1 MPMRTVPIDTIVS
14 IAENK
19 RISVI
24 GIDGLGGAGK
34 STISGMLCSDLERNG
49 IHTILL
55 HLDDFIH
62 TRQIRYNSEY
72 PEWRCY
78 YDLQWRYDYFIQ
90 TVKRLKAS
98 FDDSVEV
105 ELYDKNNDNYYTET
119 YTITEKATV
128 VVEGIFLQRKELQGI
143 FDYMLYID
151 VPEDARLNRVLQRD
165 TYIGNE
171 RQIID
176 KYKTRYFPA
185 ERHYFSIYRPDRSA
199 DCVIGE

>member
-1 MPMRTVPIDTIVS
+1 MLKRTVPIDAIVS

-19 RISVI
+19 SISII

-34 STISGMLCSDLERNG
+34 STISEMVCSELRRNG

-55 HLDDFIH
+55 HIDDFIH

-72 PEWRCY
+72 LEWRCY
-78 YDLQWRYDYFIQ
+78 YDLQWRYDYFLQI
-90 TVKRLKAS
+90 VKRLKAAY
-98 FDDSVEV
+98 DNSVEV
-105 ELYDKNNDNYYTET
+105 ERYDKDNDNYYTET
-119 YTITEKATV
+119 YTITGKTTV

-143 FDYMLYID
+143 FDYMVYID
-151 VPEDARLNRVLQRD
+151 VPEDVRLSRVLQRD

-185 ERHYFSIYRPDRSA
+185 ERHYFSIYQPDQSA